1 MNSDLLVEYPVQY
14 DEESVVKCVVNSL
27 SSVSIHELV
36 SLSKNE
42 NH

>member
-14 DEESVVKCVVNSL
+14 DEESVAKCVVNSL